1 MSRFAEKVVVITG
14 AGSGIGAA
22 AAQRFASEGAQVV
35 LVGRT
40 RDKLEQ
46 VLSTLSGE
54 NHLAASCD
62 VGDADQVKQLAE
74 QVQQQ
79 YGRVDVLVNNAGS
92 IVQGKIH
99 EVSIA
104 DWKSLM
110 STDLDGVFYCTHFFM
125 PALLNSKGN
134 VVNTSSVSGLGG
146 DWGMSVYNAAK
157 GAVTNFTRALAMDYG
172 TDGVRVNAVCPGFTF
187 TDLTEEMK
195 NDEALLARF
204 YDRIPLGRAGE
215 PEDIAS
221 AIAFIASDDARYITG
236 VNLPV
241 DGGLTAS
248 NGQPKQA

>member
-1 MSRFAEKVVVITG
+1 MSRFSQKVVVITG

-22 AAQRFASEGAQVV
+22 AAQRFASEGASVV

-40 RDKLEQ
+40 QEKLDK
-46 VLSTLSGE
+46 VLSTLAEGQ
-54 NHLAASCD
+54 HLVVSCD
-62 VGDADQVKQLAE
+62 VGEAEQVRQLADQVQRT
-74 QVQQQ
+74 

-99 EVSIA
+99 EVAIE
-104 DWKSLM
+104 DWKKLM
-110 STDLDGVFYCTHFFM
+110 STDLDGVYHCTHFFM

-134 VVNTSSVSGLGG
+134 VVNISSVSGLGG

-172 TDGVRVNAVCPGFTF
+172 SDGVRVNAICPGFTR
-187 TDLTEEMK
+187 TDLTEDAQE
-195 NDEALLARF
+195 DQGLLEQF
-204 YDRIPLGRAGE
+204 YDRIPLRRAGE